1 MVCNDNDVKC
11 ENGLRIIKK
20 ETRVYIK
27 WYSSNLKYNLPLNIS
42 SVHDAVV
49 VILVKYE
56 ILQIITT
63 SMFYTKWRV
72 RNQNIMA
79 YIRKNLK

>member
-1 MVCNDNDVKC
+1 MWERLEKN
-11 ENGLRIIKK
+11 KK
-20 ETRVYIK
+20 GTRVYFK
-27 WYSSNLKYNLPLNIS
+27 WYSTNLKYNLPLNIS

-63 SMFYTKWRV
+63 GMFYTKWV

>member
-1 MVCNDNDVKC
+1 MVCNDNDVEC
-11 ENGLRIIKK
+11 ENGLRMIKK
-20 ETRVYIK
+20 EIRVYVK
-27 WYSSNLKYNLPLNIS
+27 WYSTNLKYNLPLNIS

-63 SMFYTKWRV
+63 SMFYSKWIQSFVKIGTK
-72 RNQNIMA
+72 
-79 YIRKNLK
+79 

>member
-1 MVCNDNDVKC
+1 MVCNDNDVEC

-63 SMFYTKWRV
+63 SMFYTKWR
-72 RNQNIMA
+72 
-79 YIRKNLK
+79 IRKNSK